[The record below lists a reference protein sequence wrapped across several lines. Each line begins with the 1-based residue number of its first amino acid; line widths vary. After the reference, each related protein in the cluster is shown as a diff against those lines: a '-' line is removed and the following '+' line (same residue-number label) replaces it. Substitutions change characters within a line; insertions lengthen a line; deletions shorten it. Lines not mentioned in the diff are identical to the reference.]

1 MEYSEGGQGW
11 LQVWLNTCLS
21 KAGHLSSAQDG
32 LCGGGEKVYKLI
44 TRTEKMN
51 KEQLFVFPCH
61 INKIIYPMT
70 GLKAV
75 KKQFQREQF
84 STQQDI
90 ELYDSLLN

>member
-1 MEYSEGGQGW
+1 
-11 LQVWLNTCLS
+11 
-21 KAGHLSSAQDG
+21 
-32 LCGGGEKVYKLI
+32 
-44 TRTEKMN
+44 MN

>member
-1 MEYSEGGQGW
+1 
-11 LQVWLNTCLS
+11 
-21 KAGHLSSAQDG
+21 
-32 LCGGGEKVYKLI
+32 
-44 TRTEKMN
+44 
-51 KEQLFVFPCH
+51 
-61 INKIIYPMT
+61 MT